1 MTAGSATM
9 REVPRGRRA
18 EPWLRLA
25 TILIGTIAVAELLRG
40 ADVARIETLVAR
52 VGWPLALVLL
62 PTGLAMGVDAIGWR
76 VILGALGHPVKWR
89 ALLRAR
95 LAVES
100 IVLAAPGGAVA
111 GEALKVGLLRWRAG
125 VPLTTGT
132 ASLALTKACLW
143 GSEAA
148 YLLIA
153 TVAAV
158 VGGGGRWPLPA
169 VAVGGAVIVG
179 TISAVAF
186 AVLRDGRAAARIG
199 TLLAHLPVARVRR
212 WLEDRRTDFATL
224 DAATRSFLEA
234 PLGLRLRC
242 LVTFTIEWLIEGAE
256 TLLILRLLGVDIS
269 VGDALMLDGVTSL
282 LRALAFF
289 VPAGLGVQDATQLFV
304 MRALGVADATTAA
317 GALIFI
323 KRTKEVFWVFTGS
336 LFFAGTKES

>member
-1 MTAGSATM
+1 MTAGSAAM
-9 REVPRGRRA
+9 REVPRGRRI

-25 TILIGTIAVAELLRG
+25 AILVGTVAVAGLVRN
-40 ADVARIETLVAR
+40 ANVARIETLVAR
-52 VGWPLALVLL
+52 VGWPLAFVLL
-62 PTGLAMGVDAIGWR
+62 PTGIAMGIDAAGWR
-76 VILGALGHPVKWR
+76 LILGALGHKVSWR

-111 GEALKVGLLRWRAG
+111 GEALKVGLLHWRAG
-125 VPLTTGT
+125 VPLAAGT

-143 GSEAA
+143 ASEAV

-153 TVAAV
+153 IAATGL
-158 VGGGGRWPLPA
+158 GGGARWPM
-169 VAVGGAVIVG
+169 VALTVGGAATVG
-179 TISAVAF
+179 TIATLAF

-199 TLLAHLPVARVRR
+199 TALTHLPITRVRR

-224 DAATRSFLEA
+224 DAATRSFFEA
-234 PLGLRLRC
+234 PLGLRMRC
-242 LVTFTIEWLIEGAE
+242 LLTFTFEWLIEGAE

-289 VPAGLGVQDATQLFV
+289 VPAGIGVQDATQLFV

-317 GALIFI
+317 VALIFI

-336 LFFAGTKES
+336 LFFAGTKDS